1 MVEVKEVAD
10 RVYWFEAPIHAVD
23 NVFSVYLIREPEG
36 VVIEPGPAAAVPM
49 IQDAMKELEMTRIAG
64 WMDDV
69 VKNIAN
75 EVALDRTAAEVAEF
89 CRSYPP
95 PGLESD

>member
-1 MVEVKEVAD
+1 MK
-10 RVYWFEAPIHAVD
+10 
-23 NVFSVYLIREPEG
+23 EPEMAK
-36 VVIEPGPAAAVPM
+36 IAA
-49 IQDAMKELEMTRIAG
+49 

-69 VKNIAN
+69 VKNIDD
-75 EVALDRTAAEVAEF
+75 EVALDHTAVEVAEF